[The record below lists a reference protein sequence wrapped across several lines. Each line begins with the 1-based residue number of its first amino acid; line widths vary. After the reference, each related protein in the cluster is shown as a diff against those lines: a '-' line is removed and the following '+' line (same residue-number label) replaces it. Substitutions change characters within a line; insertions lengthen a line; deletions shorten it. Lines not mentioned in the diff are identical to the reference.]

1 MNNENFPTKHSSA
14 LSLTFRSHKRASS
27 KSILKERP
35 LKQWHPTF
43 KNFCVSNFSVLL
55 HTTKLSSLQ
64 NLRFLNPKL
73 GKLNKVLRFAQK
85 KQECF
90 LLRRQLASER
100 YYLIYFSARF
110 PYKGLLNYAHSY
122 LIKEENNET
131 NRLPLGLR
139 FCFLMVGGSTQKQKR
154 KSFLWLWTEGCNKLL
169 KGREVGIWILK
180 NKFWPFTVFWGYTLI
195 QHDTRHALSVQSHR
209 YTYIYFYNKG
219 GPVAISQTNKHARKY
234 TLRAIKSTLRV

>member
-1 MNNENFPTKHSSA
+1 M
-14 LSLTFRSHKRASS
+14 
-27 KSILKERP
+27 
-35 LKQWHPTF
+35 
-43 KNFCVSNFSVLL
+43 LL

-154 KSFLWLWTEGCNKLL
+154 SFLWLCNKLL

-180 NKFWPFTVFWGYTLI
+180 NKFC
-195 QHDTRHALSVQSHR
+195 LSL
-209 YTYIYFYNKG
+209 YF
-219 GPVAISQTNKHARKY
+219 VAIHAYNTTHDMLWASKVTDILIFIFITKEDSLQY
-234 TLRAIKSTLRV
+234 YKQINTQESTLCV

>member
-1 MNNENFPTKHSSA
+1 MNNENFLTKHSSA
-14 LSLTFRSHKRASS
+14 LSLTFKSQKRASS
-27 KSILKERP
+27 KSILKERC

-43 KNFCVSNFSVLL
+43 KNFCVSNCSVLL

-154 KSFLWLWTEGCNKLL
+154 SFL
-169 KGREVGIWILK
+169 
-180 NKFWPFTVFWGYTLI
+180 
-195 QHDTRHALSVQSHR
+195 
-209 YTYIYFYNKG
+209 
-219 GPVAISQTNKHARKY
+219 
-234 TLRAIKSTLRV
+234 

>member
-1 MNNENFPTKHSSA
+1 MNNENFLTKHSSA

-43 KNFCVSNFSVLL
+43 KNFCVSNCSVLL

-90 LLRRQLASER
+90 LLRRQLASEV
-100 YYLIYFSARF
+100 LSDFFFAKISLQKF
-110 PYKGLLNYAHSY
+110 
-122 LIKEENNET
+122 IK
-131 NRLPLGLR
+131 L
-139 FCFLMVGGSTQKQKR
+139 CTQLFDKR
-154 KSFLWLWTEGCNKLL
+154 
-169 KGREVGIWILK
+169 
-180 NKFWPFTVFWGYTLI
+180 
-195 QHDTRHALSVQSHR
+195 
-209 YTYIYFYNKG
+209 
-219 GPVAISQTNKHARKY
+219 RK
-234 TLRAIKSTLRV
+234 